1 MNKSLKWVLLAVIIS
16 ISVVVIDQNLN
27 GVENPGGEY
36 SNIKIINLGAAI
48 VFIIV
53 AIAAIVL
60 KYSRKGK
67 D

>member
-1 MNKSLKWVLLAVIIS
+1 MSKSLRWVLLAVIIS

-27 GVENPGGEY
+27 GVENPGGDF

-48 VFIIV
+48 IFISV
-53 AIAAIVL
+53 AIAVIVS

>member
-1 MNKSLKWVLLAVIIS
+1 MNKSLKWVLLAVILF

-27 GVENPGGEY
+27 GVENPGGEN
-36 SNIKIINLGAAI
+36 NIKIINLGFVI
-48 VFIIV
+48 IFIIV
-53 AIAAIVL
+53 AISVIIL